1 MRRNLNLI
9 PLIDFFLL
17 LLLFALLSVQFGSL
31 QGGGED
37 IRALEVR
44 LPQGLGDRAEGRVVV
59 ELTRK
64 GSLRLMGKPIEK
76 GALEKEV
83 ARVLEEVGGPVLL
96 LADREVAHQEVV
108 GVLESLRRAG
118 AKEVELGL
126 LLVNKNAR

>member
-83 ARVLEEVGGPVLL
+83 ARVLEKVGGPVLL

-108 GVLESLRRAG
+108 GALESLRRAG

-126 LLVNKNAR
+126 LPR

>member
-31 QGGGED
+31 GGGGED

-83 ARVLEEVGGPVLL
+83 ARVLEKVGGPVLL

-118 AKEVELGL
+118 AREVELGL
-126 LLVNKNAR
+126 LPR

>member
-31 QGGGED
+31 GGGGED

-83 ARVLEEVGGPVLL
+83 ARVLEKVGGPVLL

-126 LLVNKNAR
+126 LPR

>member
-76 GALEKEV
+76 EALEKEV
-83 ARVLEEVGGPVLL
+83 ARVLEKVGGPVLL

-126 LLVNKNAR
+126 LPR

>member
-59 ELTRK
+59 ELTRN
-64 GSLRLMGKPIEK
+64 GSLRFMGKPIEK
-76 GALEKEV
+76 GALEREV
-83 ARVLEEVGGPVLL
+83 ARVLERVGGPVLL

-126 LLVNKNAR
+126 LPR

>member
-64 GSLRLMGKPIEK
+64 GSLRFMGKPIEK

-83 ARVLEEVGGPVLL
+83 ARVLEKVGGPVLL

-126 LLVNKNAR
+126 LPR

>member
-31 QGGGED
+31 GGGGED

-76 GALEKEV
+76 GALEEEV
-83 ARVLEEVGGPVLL
+83 ARALEEVGGPVLL

-126 LLVNKNAR
+126 LPR

>member
-37 IRALEVR
+37 IRALGVR

-59 ELTRK
+59 ELTRE
-64 GSLRLMGKPIEK
+64 GDLRLMGEPIEK
-76 GALEKEV
+76 RALGEEV
-83 ARVLEEVGGPVLL
+83 ARVLEGVGGPVLL

-108 GVLESLRRAG
+108 GVLEGLRRAG
-118 AKEVELGL
+118 AREVELGL
-126 LLVNKNAR
+126 LPR

>member
-59 ELTRK
+59 ELTRE
-64 GSLRLMGKPIEK
+64 GNLRLMGKPIEK
-76 GALEKEV
+76 RALEEEV
-83 ARVLEEVGGPVLL
+83 ARALEEVGGPVLL

-118 AKEVELGL
+118 AREVELGL
-126 LLVNKNAR
+126 LPR

>member
-31 QGGGED
+31 QGGGES

-83 ARVLEEVGGPVLL
+83 ARVLEKAGGPVLL

-126 LLVNKNAR
+126 LPR